1 MLQEELLLQC
11 HEAAVAA
18 AQFTPAEDFDYDSS
32 GSEVGRVPGGDRRVR
47 LTLLSSFLSLF
58 SQDDESKEVV
68 QQPGLFGG
76 KRRRGGQ
83 HIVSSTWLVHAC
95 IRSADFAGDSIS
107 DASGSGQGGDDQSQS
122 QSQSQSRS
130 LGADVGRAGSA
141 LAEAPAAE
149 GEDALAHLPFSN
161 LLGGD
166 RASASDAASGFKARI
181 NSKPCMHS
189 CVPDAVIL

>member
-18 AQFTPAEDFDYDSS
+18 AQFTPAEDFDFDSS
-32 GSEVGRVPGGDRRVR
+32 GSEVGRVPGGRDRRVR

-58 SQDDESKEVV
+58 SQDDESKEIV

-76 KRRRGGQ
+76 KRRSGGQ
-83 HIVSSTWLVHAC
+83 RIVSSTWLVHAC
-95 IRSADFAGDSIS
+95 IRSSDFAGDSIS

-122 QSQSQSRS
+122 QSQSRS
-130 LGADVGRAGSA
+130 LGVDVGRAGSA

-181 NSKPCMHS
+181 IRSRAC
-189 CVPDAVIL
+189 ILVYPMP